1 MELQVFE
8 DLEALAAAA
17 AALWL
22 DRVAAR
28 PGLVLAAPAGRTPRP
43 MYRQLRGQASRRG
56 VSFGEVTVFAVD
68 ELCKPAPADGHFW
81 RQIRHGFLDWA
92 GVPSAHCHPFDPW
105 ADDLDAMCRD
115 IERAIVGAG
124 GLDLVTLGLGPNGHL
139 AANEP
144 GSAFDSRTRP
154 VVLHPETIA
163 HMGSDEAAA
172 AGAWNR
178 AVTLGLGTIAAAREV
193 VLLVSGPLKQD
204 VLRRALAGPVDP
216 DCPASLLRTLPGAR
230 VLADRAAAGRL

>member
-1 MELQVFE
+1 VELSVF
-8 DLEALAAAA
+8 DDPAALGEAAAT
-17 AALWL
+17 LWL

-43 MYRQLRGQASRRG
+43 MYRRLREEAHRRG
-56 VSFGEVTVFAVD
+56 SSFRDVRVFAAD
-68 ELCKPAPADGHFW
+68 ELCKPAPADGYFW
-81 RQIRHGFLDWA
+81 RQIREGFLDWA
-92 GVPSAHCHPFDPW
+92 GVPPAHRYPFDPW
-105 ADDLDAMCRD
+105 AEDLDAMCREV
-115 IERAIVGAG
+115 ERAIAEAG

-144 GSAFDSRTRP
+144 GSPFDSRTRP
-154 VVLHPETIA
+154 VVLHPETVA
-163 HMGSDEAAA
+163 YMATDAGPAARV
-172 AGAWNR
+172 WDR

-193 VLLVSGPLKQD
+193 VVLVSGPLKRD

-216 DCPASLLRTLPGAR
+216 GCPASLLQTLPGAR